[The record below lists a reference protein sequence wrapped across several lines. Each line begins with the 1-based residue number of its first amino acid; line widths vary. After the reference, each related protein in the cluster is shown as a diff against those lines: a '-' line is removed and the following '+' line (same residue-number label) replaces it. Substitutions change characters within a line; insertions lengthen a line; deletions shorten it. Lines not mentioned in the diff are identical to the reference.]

1 MDRPAGRARAVRGR
15 HGPPEVRGAEVAVAA
30 AAFVTASMHA
40 ELNDAYR
47 GRYRDRE
54 LTVAFQLQQVGG
66 QLLRRATKTETSD
79 ETMPL
84 PALCVAALA
93 SRSEFKR
100 DDRAEAGV
108 AWQGSPLVFTTARR
122 PSPSVGNG
130 L

>member
-1 MDRPAGRARAVRGR
+1 
-15 HGPPEVRGAEVAVAA
+15 
-30 AAFVTASMHA
+30 MHA

-66 QLLRRATKTETSD
+66 QLLRRATKTETETETSD

-100 DDRAEAGV
+100 NDRAEAGV